1 MEPHHPFALALPVD
15 EQRDQLFERGR
26 AGADAFAIRR
36 RQIGDGWTDQGIR
49 PDQHVGFVQTV
60 SRAKSEQVWSTGA
73 CADETDNVTQL
84 RWPDGSGR
92 GRFR

>member
-1 MEPHHPFALALPVD
+1 MAGQTSESVQISTSALS
-15 EQRDQLFERGR
+15 
-26 AGADAFAIRR
+26 
-36 RQIGDGWTDQGIR
+36 DGQPR
-49 PDQHVGFVQTV
+49 EE
-60 SRAKSEQVWSTGA
+60 EQVWSTGA

>member
-1 MEPHHPFALALPVD
+1 MSSGISSSSVVVLVRMRS
-15 EQRDQLFERGR
+15 QS
-26 AGADAFAIRR
+26 AGARSAMA
-36 RQIGDGWTDQGIR
+36 GQGIR
-49 PDQHVGFVQTV
+49 PDQHIGFVQTV

-73 CADETDNVTQL
+73 CTDETDNVTQL